1 MNAKNTVSMTGAA
14 LALAA
19 AGLFASLSTQVVAEE
34 AQVHC
39 YGING
44 CKGQNDCK
52 TAETPAKVRLSARAM
67 ASRPPPW
74 PSAMLPAV
82 KSANKSVGGGLAQA
96 TAAIDRRGVEHAT
109 SDNLPRLWPG
119 FTQ

>member
-52 TAETPAKVRLSARAM
+52 TAENACKGQAVCKGHGFKAMTKAACDAAGGKV
-67 ASRPPPW
+67 
-74 PSAMLPAV
+74 
-82 KSANKSVGGGLAQA
+82 G
-96 TAAIDRRGVEHAT
+96 E
-109 SDNLPRLWPG
+109 
-119 FTQ
+119 